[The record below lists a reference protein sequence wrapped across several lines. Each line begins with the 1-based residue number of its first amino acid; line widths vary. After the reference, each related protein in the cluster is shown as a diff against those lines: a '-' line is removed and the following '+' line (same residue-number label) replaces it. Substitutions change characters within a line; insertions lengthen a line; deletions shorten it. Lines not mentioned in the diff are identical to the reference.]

1 MTKTIKGN
9 LELDNDTSYDESI
22 VVEGHITCKVGL
34 RFDLKV
40 AGDISAWDIS
50 AWDISAG
57 DISAGNISA
66 RDISARDISAWDI
79 SAGNISAWDI
89 SAWDI
94 SARDISAW
102 DISASKNLNA
112 AFILCENIKVKGK
125 CVAKKILTKRS
136 SYERKEVKLEAD
148 K

>member
-9 LELDNDTSYDESI
+9 LELDKDTSYDESI
-22 VVEGHITCKVGL
+22 VVEGHITCKNGF
-34 RFDLKV
+34 RFNLKV
-40 AGDISAWDIS
+40 AGNISARDISARDIW
-50 AWDISAG
+50 AW

-66 RDISARDISAWDI
+66 RDISAGNI
-79 SAGNISAWDI
+79 SAGNISAGDI
-89 SAWDI
+89 SAGDI
-94 SARDISAW
+94 WAW

-112 AFILCENIKVKGK
+112 SFVVCESIKVKLK
-125 CVAKKILTKRS
+125 CIAKKILTKRS

>member
-9 LELDNDTSYDESI
+9 LELDKDTSYDESI
-22 VVEGHITCKVGL
+22 VVEGHITCKNGF
-34 RFDLKV
+34 RFNLKV
-40 AGDISAWDIS
+40 AGNISARDISAGN
-50 AWDISAG
+50 ISAG

-66 RDISARDISAWDI
+66 
-79 SAGNISAWDI
+79 G
-89 SAWDI
+89 
-94 SARDISAW
+94 

-112 AFILCENIKVKGK
+112 SFVVCESIKVKLK
-125 CVAKKILTKRS
+125 CIANKILTKRS